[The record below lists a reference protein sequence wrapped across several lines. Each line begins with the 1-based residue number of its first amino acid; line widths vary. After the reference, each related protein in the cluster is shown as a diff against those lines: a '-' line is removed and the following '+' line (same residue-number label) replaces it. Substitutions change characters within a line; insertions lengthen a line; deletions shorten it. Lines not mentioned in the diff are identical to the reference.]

1 MCASYTDFANG
12 IASLKHPR
20 HDHLATSRE
29 WVALNPEERRRRA
42 VLAATE
48 KDLAVLWSL
57 TQAHLTRQAGERSLH
72 TLRLYRVGLRRWLDF
87 TSGQAVNVL
96 HPDIEHADLW
106 LRELEGEGLKPASV
120 RVYLAGARHL
130 YAALRWTKAT
140 RDDPF
145 VDSKPQRDRG
155 RPQDKRRPYTDESFR
170 TLLDAAP
177 LEMQVLLSLAG
188 TAGLRVSEITA
199 LRWGDLDLDASLV
212 TVLGKGRKTRVV
224 NLPSSLVGLLRELGP
239 GPTDQ
244 LVIGRSP
251 EAARKRVRTLCERA
265 GVTYQGIHA
274 FRHTAGTS
282 LRKAGFDL
290 QDVAE
295 HLGHSDVQT
304 ARVYAKWADE
314 KLRDHFSRQ

>member
-1 MCASYTDFANG
+1 MT
-12 IASLKHPR
+12 LVPHQ
-20 HDHLATSRE
+20 HDHLASSRE
-29 WVALNPEERRRRA
+29 WISLNPEERRRRSM
-42 VLAATE
+42 VAATE
-48 KDLAVLWSL
+48 KDLDVLWSL
-57 TQAHLTRQAGERSLH
+57 TRAHLTRQAGERSAH

-87 TSGQAVNVL
+87 TSRQAVNVL

-120 RVYLAGARHL
+120 RVYLAGTRHL

-145 VDSKPQRDRG
+145 VDSKPQRDNV
-155 RPQDKRRPYTDESFR
+155 RPQDKRRPYSDENLK
-170 TLLDAAP
+170 TLLLAAP

-188 TAGLRVSEITA
+188 TAGLRVSEITS
-199 LRWGDLDLDASLV
+199 LRWGDLDLDGSLV
-212 TVLGKGRKTRVV
+212 KVLGKGRKTRVV
-224 NLPSSLVGLLRELGP
+224 NLSSTLVSLLRELGP
-239 GPTDQ
+239 QAADH

-251 EAARKRVRTLCERA
+251 EAARKRVRSLCERA
-265 GVTYQGIHA
+265 GVKYQGIHA

-282 LRKAGFDL
+282 LRRAGFDL

-314 KLRDHFSRQ
+314 KLREHFSRQ